1 MTPVTIG
8 LEHCLQHPPD
18 VLRSGRF
25 GLLANQ
31 ASLDR
36 RFRYAHDVLAEQFPR
51 QLAALFSP
59 QHGLW
64 CEQQANMIESPHGF
78 EDRLRIPV
86 YSLYS
91 QTRQPTPDMLRGLDA
106 LVVDLQDVGTRVY
119 TFAWTISYCLE
130 ACAKA
135 TIPLVVLDRPNPL
148 GGEILEGPLL
158 DPAFASFVGRAPIPM
173 RHALTL
179 GELTL
184 WLNTQLQIGGEVIV
198 VPMLGWRREMLFADT
213 GRTWVC
219 PSPNLPRLEG
229 VLLYPGGVML
239 EGTNLSEG
247 RGTTTP
253 FEIVGA
259 PFVDPRR
266 LADALAAFALPGLTL
281 RPIRFVPTFDKW
293 RGLSCGG
300 VYLHVTDAPA
310 VRAYRTM
317 VAVLATVA
325 RLWPEPFKWLPP
337 PYEYETVKP
346 PIDILSGSSRLREA
360 IDSGDCRTNR
370 DLDALTAAPGDW
382 HQAIAACR
390 LYGER
395 GA

>member
-1 MTPVTIG
+1 MSDSVIIG
-8 LEHCLQHPPD
+8 LEHCLERPPD
-18 VLRSGRF
+18 VLRRGRF
-25 GLLANQ
+25 GLLMNQ

-36 RFRYAHDVLAEQFPR
+36 RFRYAHDVLSERFPR

-64 CEQQANMIESPHGF
+64 SEQQANMIESPHGF
-78 EDRLRIPV
+78 EDRLRLPI

-91 QTRQPTPDMLRGLDA
+91 QTRQPTQDMLRGLDA

-135 TIPLVVLDRPNPL
+135 QIPLIVLDRPNPL
-148 GGEILEGPLL
+148 GGQTIEGPLL
-158 DPAFASFVGRAPIPM
+158 EPGFTSFVGRASIPM

-179 GELTL
+179 GELTQ
-184 WLNTQLQIGGEVIV
+184 WLNADLKLGGEVQV
-198 VPMLGWRREMLFADT
+198 VPMQGWRREMLFSET
-213 GRTWVC
+213 GRTWTC

-259 PFVDPRR
+259 PFIDPRR
-266 LADALAAFALPGLTL
+266 LVDALAAFDLPGLAL
-281 RPIRFVPTFDKW
+281 RPMRFVPTFDKW
-293 RGLSCGG
+293 RGTSCGG
-300 VYLHVTDAPA
+300 VYLHITDPA
-310 VRAYRTM
+310 TVRSYRTI
-317 VAVLATVA
+317 VAVLACVA
-325 RLWPEPFKWLPP
+325 RLWPEQFQWLPP

-346 PIDILSGSSRLREA
+346 PIDILSGSCRLREA
-360 IDSGDCRTNR
+360 IDSGACRAPS
-370 DLDALTAAPGDW
+370 DLEALIAAPADWHALT
-382 HQAIAACR
+382 AACR
-390 LYGER
+390 LY
-395 GA
+395 